1 MEKVDSESYIFV
13 SFPSSILAERCI
25 LDVWHGSEY
34 TIALNQLEIT
44 DL

>member
-13 SFPSSILAERCI
+13 FFPSSIFAERCI
-25 LDVWHGSEY
+25 LDVWHGFEY
-34 TIALNQLEIT
+34 AIALNHLEII